1 MPSRSPAPFDPDAV
15 PLGRLRSHAQVQRFR
30 RRQRQLL
37 SDVAS
42 IYIVRSG
49 MLTLNTGANPESST
63 IVELLYPGDVLSTAG
78 IAPLPALAM
87 SASVAAE
94 CWKFAP
100 QVLAAEIARDGAL
113 ANFIVERQYAQRAR
127 LQLHVAILAGL
138 TSEERVAALLIEA
151 ACRVGAGGGDAIL
164 FDLPWS
170 RVEVADYLALNAD
183 TLSRIM
189 SRLTHGG
196 IIARLSR
203 SQLTVRKW
211 DELLSLCP
219 LAEAVIALHKSG
231 AHSS

>member
-1 MPSRSPAPFDPDAV
+1 M
-15 PLGRLRSHAQVQRFR
+15 
-30 RRQRQLL
+30 
-37 SDVAS
+37 
-42 IYIVRSG
+42 RSG
-49 MLTLNTGANPESST
+49 VLTLNTGANPESST
-63 IVELLYPGDVLSTAG
+63 IVELFYPGDVFSTAE

-87 SASVAAE
+87 SASIAAE

-100 QVLAAEIARDGAL
+100 QAFAAEIARDGAL
-113 ANFIVERQYAQRAR
+113 ANFVVERQYAQRAR

-138 TSEERVAALLIEA
+138 TSEQRVAALLIEA
-151 ACRVGAGGGDAIL
+151 ACRVGAGGGDAIM

-189 SRLTHGG
+189 SRLTHAG

-203 SQLTVRKW
+203 SQLVVRKW
-211 DELLSLCP
+211 GELLALSP

-231 AHSS
+231 AHFS